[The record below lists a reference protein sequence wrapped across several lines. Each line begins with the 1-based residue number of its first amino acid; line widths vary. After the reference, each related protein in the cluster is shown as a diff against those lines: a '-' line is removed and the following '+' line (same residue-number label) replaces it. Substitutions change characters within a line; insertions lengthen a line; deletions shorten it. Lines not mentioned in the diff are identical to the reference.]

1 MCVFP
6 LDSTH
11 IFSISTIVHGM
22 QNPEAIVK
30 SMDLLLKILDILL
43 RLHVVF
49 VEEEVQVLDQQ
60 VQHLVLLLPTTL
72 EMGKKFVKAMALIKT
87 LV

>member
-1 MCVFP
+1 MRVFV

-22 QNPEAIVK
+22 HHPKAIVR
-30 SMDLLLKILDILL
+30 SMDLRLKILDILQA
-43 RLHVVF
+43 LHVVF
-49 VEEEVQVLDQQ
+49 AVEEQQVLEQQ
-60 VQHLVLLLPTTL
+60 TQHSVLLLPTTL